1 MASLLRMPGV
11 SADADTALLES
22 WSIAAGDTVSR
33 GDVLATV
40 ETDKA
45 MVEIE
50 AESDAVVHTLLVDG
64 GSTVAVG
71 DPIAVLAEPGEDPAA
86 AAALAAQLTGSA
98 PAPEPEP
105 EPAVA
110 LETIAVAEDMQ
121 APDPG
126 APAAPAPPVTTPD
139 APGSVPAP
147 RPTRRPG
154 ERIFSSPLARRLA
167 AEYGLELADIDGTG
181 PNNRITK
188 KDVESA
194 YADAAGQVAP
204 PVTGSR
210 QARPMQEA
218 RPTEQAR
225 PAQGTRPDQPAEGS
239 RPARPAQGSV
249 THIPHTRLRRAIAG
263 RLQSSKQNAPHF
275 YLTRELDLGPLLAL
289 RAQVNEGGEVRV
301 SVNDLLVKAA
311 GLALQQVPEA
321 NVSYATDELLQYGSS
336 DVAVAVAS
344 DRGLVTPVIRSVES
358 LGLTALSAAI
368 KDAAKRAGEGRL
380 QQKELEGGSLTVSNL
395 GMFDVDEFAAILNP
409 PQSTILAI
417 GSGKPRPWVDASG
430 QLTVATTCRVTAS
443 FDHRAIDGALG
454 AQYLQA
460 FSALIARPIQL
471 LL

>member
-22 WSIAAGDTVSR
+22 WTVAAGETVSR
-33 GDVLATV
+33 GAVLATV

-64 GSTVAVG
+64 GTNVAVG
-71 DPIAVLAEPGEDPAA
+71 DPIAVLAEPGEDPSVAA
-86 AAALAAQLTGSA
+86 NLAASLTGAQPSA
-98 PAPEPEP
+98 VEAAEQAADDEVT
-105 EPAVA
+105 VA
-110 LETIAVAEDMQ
+110 TIAVAEDMQ
-121 APDPG
+121 APDAEPAPPRPAPPAPPTPS
-126 APAAPAPPVTTPD
+126 APAARPA
-139 APGSVPAP
+139 
-147 RPTRRPG
+147 RRPG

-167 AEYGLELADIDGTG
+167 AEYGLELADIPGTG

-188 KDVESA
+188 KDVEAA
-194 YADAAGQVAP
+194 YADAAHHAAP
-204 PVTGSR
+204 PITPS
-210 QARPMQEA
+210 APK
-218 RPTEQAR
+218 
-225 PAQGTRPDQPAEGS
+225 PAAAGAAPVPAVEPGEVK
-239 RPARPAQGSV
+239 R
-249 THIPHTRLRRAIAG
+249 IPHTRLRRAIAS
-263 RLQSSKQNAPHF
+263 RLQASKQTAPHF
-275 YLTRELDLGPLLAL
+275 YLTRELDLGPLLEL
-289 RAQVNEGGEVRV
+289 RAQINADAEVRV

-311 GLALQQVPEA
+311 GLALAKVPEA
-321 NVSYATDELLQYGSS
+321 NVSWTEEELLAFGSS

-344 DRGLVTPVIRSVES
+344 KRGLVTPVIRGVEQ
-358 LGLTALSAAI
+358 LGITQLSAAI
-368 KDAAKRAGEGRL
+368 KDAAGRAGEGRL
-380 QQKELEGGSLTVSNL
+380 QQRELEGGSLTVSNL

-417 GSGKPRPWVDASG
+417 GSGKPRPWVGPDG
-430 QLTVATTCRVTAS
+430 QLTVATTCRITAS

>member
-22 WSIAAGDTVSR
+22 WSVAAGDSISR
-33 GDVLATV
+33 GDVLALV

-50 AESDAVVHTLLVDG
+50 AESDAVVHALLVDG
-64 GSTVAVG
+64 GTTVAVG
-71 DPIAVLAEPGEDPAA
+71 DPIAVLSEPGEDASAA
-86 AAALAAQLTGSA
+86 EALVAQLTGGGVG
-98 PAPEPEP
+98 ELDQRDEP
-105 EPAVA
+105 EPAVTI
-110 LETIAVAEDMQ
+110 ETIAVAEDMV
-121 APDPG
+121 APEAEPVAS
-126 APAAPAPPVTTPD
+126 APAAPTPAPA
-139 APGSVPAP
+139 APTAP
-147 RPTRRPG
+147 RPSRRPG

-167 AEYGLELADIDGTG
+167 AEYGLELADIVGTG

-188 KDVESA
+188 KDVEAA
-194 YADAAGQVAP
+194 YTHAAP
-204 PVTGSR
+204 PAT
-210 QARPMQEA
+210 
-218 RPTEQAR
+218 
-225 PAQGTRPDQPAEGS
+225 GS
-239 RPARPAQGSV
+239 RPARPAQEGARQARPTEEARPAEP
-249 THIPHTRLRRAIAG
+249 THIPHTRLRRAIAS

-275 YLTRELDLGPLLAL
+275 YLARELDLGPLLAL
-289 RAQVNEGGEVRV
+289 RAQINEGETRV

-321 NVSYATDELLQYGSS
+321 NVSYTDDDLLQYATS

-344 DRGLVTPVIRSVES
+344 ERGLVTPVIRGVEN
-358 LGLTALSAAI
+358 LGITALSAAI
-368 KDAAKRAGEGRL
+368 RDVAKRAGEGRL

-417 GSGKPRPWVDASG
+417 GSAKPRPWVDASG
-430 QLTVATTCRVTAS
+430 QLTVATTCQITAS

-460 FSALIARPIQL
+460 LAAFIARPIQL

>member
-22 WSIAAGDTVSR
+22 WSVAAGDSISR
-33 GDVLATV
+33 GAVLATV

-71 DPIAVLAEPGEDPAA
+71 DPIAVLSEPGEDASA
-86 AAALAAQLTGSA
+86 AAALAAQLTSGDT

-105 EPAVA
+105 EPAVTV
-110 LETIAVAEDMQ
+110 ETIAVAEDMQ
-121 APDPG
+121 APDPEV
-126 APAAPAPPVTTPD
+126 PAAPAPPVGGPAT
-139 APGSVPAP
+139 ARSAP
-147 RPTRRPG
+147 RPSRRPG

-167 AEYGLELADIDGTG
+167 KEYGLELSDIAGTG
-181 PNNRITK
+181 PANRITK
-188 KDVESA
+188 SDVEAA
-194 YADAAGQVAP
+194 YADAADQAAP
-204 PVTGSR
+204 PTGLR
-210 QARPMQEA
+210 QA
-218 RPTEQAR
+218 
-225 PAQGTRPDQPAEGS
+225 QPAAAVS
-239 RPARPAQGSV
+239 APSV
-249 THIPHTRLRRAIAG
+249 EPGAVNRIPHTRLRRAIAS
-263 RLQSSKQNAPHF
+263 RLQGSKQNAPHF

-289 RAQVNEGGEVRV
+289 RAEINDGGDRRV

-311 GLALQQVPEA
+311 GLALQQVPEC
-321 NVSYATDELLQYGSS
+321 NVSWTEDELLQYGSS

-344 DRGLVTPVIRSVES
+344 DRGLVTPVIRGIET

-430 QLTVATTCRVTAS
+430 QLTVATTCRITAS

-460 FSALIARPIQL
+460 FSALIAHPIRL

>member
-22 WSIAAGDTVSR
+22 WSIAAGDSVSR

-50 AESDAVVHTLLVDG
+50 AESDAVVHTLLIDG

-71 DPIAVLAEPGEDPAA
+71 DPIAVLSEPGEDPAA
-86 AAALAAQLTGSA
+86 AAALAAQLAGAGA
-98 PAPEPEP
+98 PDPEPDP
-105 EPAVA
+105 EPAVTV
-110 LETIAVAEDMQ
+110 ETIAVAEDMQ
-121 APDPG
+121 APDPE
-126 APAAPAPPVTTPD
+126 APVAPAPPVKVPD
-139 APGSVPAP
+139 APSSTPAP
-147 RPTRRPG
+147 RPSRRPG

-167 AEYGLELADIDGTG
+167 AEYGLELADIAGTG
-181 PNNRITK
+181 PSTRITK
-188 KDVESA
+188 KDVEAA
-194 YADAAGQVAP
+194 YADAAHQAAP
-204 PVTGSR
+204 PTAPPAPQSPT
-210 QARPMQEA
+210 ARPSTAVAVEA
-218 RPTEQAR
+218 GAVNR
-225 PAQGTRPDQPAEGS
+225 
-239 RPARPAQGSV
+239 
-249 THIPHTRLRRAIAG
+249 IPHTRLRRAIAS

-289 RAQVNEGGEVRV
+289 RAQVNEGGQVRV

-311 GLALQQVPEA
+311 GLALHQVPEA

-336 DVAVAVAS
+336 VVAVAVAS
-344 DRGLVTPVIRSVES
+344 DRGLVTPVIRRVES

-368 KDAAKRAGEGRL
+368 KDAAKRAGVGRL
-380 QQKELEGGSLTVSNL
+380 QQQELEGGSLTVSNL

-417 GSGKPRPWVDASG
+417 GSGKPRPWVGPDG

>member
-22 WSIAAGDTVSR
+22 WSIAVGDSVSR
-33 GDVLATV
+33 GTVLATV

-50 AESDAVVHTLLVDG
+50 AEADAVVHTLLVEG

-71 DPIAVLAEPGEDPAA
+71 DPIAVLSEPGEDASVA
-86 AAALAAQLTGSA
+86 EGLAAQLSGA
-98 PAPEPEP
+98 AEPGLDKLDQREPEQ
-105 EPAVA
+105 VTVD
-110 LETIAVAEDMQ
+110 TIAVAEDMQ
-121 APDPG
+121 APDVEAPK
-126 APAAPAPPVTTPD
+126 APEPPAPKPAAPAP
-139 APGSVPAP
+139 AARPA
-147 RPTRRPG
+147 RRPG

-167 AEYGLELADIDGTG
+167 AEYGLELADIGGTG

-188 KDVESA
+188 ADVEAA
-194 YADAAGQVAP
+194 YADAAAHHAAP
-204 PVTGSR
+204 SVTESR
-210 QARPMQEA
+210 QARPAATAAPE
-218 RPTEQAR
+218 P
-225 PAQGTRPDQPAEGS
+225 GD
-239 RPARPAQGSV
+239 V
-249 THIPHTRLRRAIAG
+249 THIPHTRLRRAIAA

-275 YLTRELDLGPLLAL
+275 YLTRELDLGALMAL
-289 RAQVNEGGEVRV
+289 RAQINEGGSVRV

-321 NVSYATDELLQYGSS
+321 NVSWTDDDLLQYGSS

-344 DRGLVTPVIRSVES
+344 DRGLVTPVIRAIET
-358 LGLTALSAAI
+358 LGITALSAAI
-368 KDAAKRAGEGRL
+368 KDAARRAGEGRL

-417 GSGKPRPWVDASG
+417 GSAKPRPWVDASG

-460 FSALIARPIQL
+460 FSALIAHPIQL
-471 LL
+471 LI

>member
-22 WSIAAGDTVSR
+22 WSIAAGDSVSR

-50 AESDAVVHTLLVDG
+50 AESDAVVHILLVDG

-71 DPIAVLAEPGEDPAA
+71 DPIAVLCEPGEDPSA
-86 AAALAAQLTGSA
+86 AAALAAQLGGTA
-98 PAPEPEP
+98 PAPEPAP
-105 EPAVA
+105 EPAVTVD
-110 LETIAVAEDMQ
+110 TIAVAEDMR
-121 APDPG
+121 APDPET
-126 APAAPAPPVTTPD
+126 PAAPA
-139 APGSVPAP
+139 A
-147 RPTRRPG
+147 RPSRRPG

-167 AEYGLELADIDGTG
+167 AEYGLELADIGGTG
-181 PNNRITK
+181 PAHRVTK
-188 KDVESA
+188 KDVEAA
-194 YADAAGQVAP
+194 YADAAQHAAP
-204 PVTGSR
+204 PTGHR
-210 QARPMQEA
+210 PVQQAAPETAAGAVNR
-218 RPTEQAR
+218 
-225 PAQGTRPDQPAEGS
+225 
-239 RPARPAQGSV
+239 
-249 THIPHTRLRRAIAG
+249 IPHTRLRRAIAG

-311 GLALQQVPEA
+311 GLALKQVPEA
-321 NVSYATDELLQYGSS
+321 NVSYAEDELLQYGSS

-344 DRGLVTPVIRSVES
+344 ERGLVTPVIRGVET
-358 LGLTALSAAI
+358 LGLTVLSAAI

-430 QLTVATTCRVTAS
+430 QLTVATTCRITAS